1 MTHTYDIVGMY
12 CAICVQKITEAL
24 QRVDGVLNAHVTL
37 SPPRAVV
44 QMQRHIPYSE
54 LNDTLNQVGAYRLT
68 EQGSSVESLAST
80 DTMEAD
86 DTSFSPLILTLAYLT
101 GTVALVAWTTRDFT
115 LHSLMTWFMGGF
127 FLIFSFFK
135 LLDLHGFVG
144 AYRSYDIIAKASP
157 TWAYAY
163 PFVELALG
171 VGYVANWNPT
181 ILNSATLVVMLIGSI
196 GVLRALFRRIAI
208 RCACLGMVL
217 KLPMTKVTLIEDLGM
232 AVMAAIMLVIAR

>member
-1 MTHTYDIVGMY
+1 MTHTYEIAGMH
-12 CAICVQKITEAL
+12 CASCVQRITEAL
-24 QRVDGVLNAHVTL
+24 QRVEGVLKAHVTL

-44 QMQRHIPYSE
+44 QMQRHIPFSE

-80 DTMEAD
+80 ATTEAD
-86 DTSFSPLILTLAYLT
+86 DTSFFPLILILAYLT

-135 LLDLHGFVG
+135 LLDLNGFVG
-144 AYRSYDIIAKASP
+144 AYRSYDIVAKASP
-157 TWAYAY
+157 TWAYSY

-171 VGYVANWNPT
+171 VGYIANWNPA
-181 ILNSATLVVMLIGSI
+181 ILNSVTLVVMLIGSI

-208 RCACLGMVL
+208 RCACLGTVL
-217 KLPMTKVTLIEDLGM
+217 KLPMTKVTLVEDLGM